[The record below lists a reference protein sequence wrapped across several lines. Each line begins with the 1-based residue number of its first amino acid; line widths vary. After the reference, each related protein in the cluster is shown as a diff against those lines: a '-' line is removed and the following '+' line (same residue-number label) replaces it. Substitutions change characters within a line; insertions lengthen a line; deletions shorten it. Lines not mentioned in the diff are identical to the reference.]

1 MLPLMCY
8 NIGTIKHKEVT
19 GMAQNDIK
27 QLCLFNNAKEA
38 ARILYEEEGYLGI
51 LHRV

>member
-1 MLPLMCY
+1 
-8 NIGTIKHKEVT
+8 
-19 GMAQNDIK
+19 MAQNDIK